1 MSRFRSAASLTV
13 GVFGGVL
20 LTLAVT
26 GVVTLRARQDP
37 AQPSLPGEPSLPPPR
52 QNTPSSAPSA
62 EPQPPAQPGEALPVP
77 RLEAA
82 PAIERVSPVS
92 PQPGTPPATTAVAA
106 DSDTDDPERAATL
119 FVEKTR
125 QEASAAIDSL
135 RKEADALK
143 QRLRKV
149 EAALRRWESL
159 RSAVSRNPA
168 LEGEHLPGQ
177 LEAIPQALPA
187 DPVAPAAEA
196 RPTAAPGPETDRNL
210 SPPIPPADAARPVPE
225 LPASR
230 PSVERV
236 NPF

>member
-20 LTLAVT
+20 LTLAAT
-26 GVVTLRARQDP
+26 GVMTLRARQDP
-37 AQPSLPGEPSLPPPR
+37 SPPTLPAGPSLPPPR
-52 QNTPSSAPSA
+52 QNVPSSAPTA

-82 PAIERVSPVS
+82 PAVERVPPVG
-92 PQPGTPPATTAVAA
+92 PGTLTPPLTTEVVAN
-106 DSDTDDPERAATL
+106 SDPDDPERAASV

-125 QEASAAIDSL
+125 QEASAAIDTL

-159 RSAVSRNPA
+159 LSAVSTNPA
-168 LEGEHLPGQ
+168 PEGEHLPSRP
-177 LEAIPQALPA
+177 EPIPQAVPA
-187 DPVAPAAEA
+187 NPVDPATEVRPPAVPDRELNVFPPP
-196 RPTAAPGPETDRNL
+196 PTASATK
-210 SPPIPPADAARPVPE
+210 SARE
-225 LPASR
+225 LP
-230 PSVERV
+230 PSQPPVGRV